1 MPLRGGAA
9 PPFMRSGVYSG
20 QERRTGHTRA
30 DELVSLVE
38 VAAADHVPNAIAAS
52 TPCLGT
58 SVASFDVTAAA
69 ADVTIARVVLT
80 RGLYRLEWYV
90 TCSDTGANLRRFDIE
105 VDSSNGNLL
114 CRSNGIIHD
123 AGGPRIYQ
131 GEMTVWMGTV
141 WRTGNTTVEQ
151 NPCIRARTVEAG
163 LAANVTIGHI
173 AATRLWTDLKD
184 RTT

>member
-1 MPLRGGAA
+1 MRGGAA
-9 PPFMRSGVYSG
+9 PPFLRSGVYGG
-20 QERRTGHTRA
+20 QERRTGHLRGDDVA
-30 DELVSLVE
+30 SQVE

-69 ADVTIARVVLT
+69 ADATLARCVLT

-90 TCSDTGANLRRFDIE
+90 TCSDTGAAIRRFDIE
-105 VDSSNGNLL
+105 VDSSEANLL

-123 AGGPRIYQ
+123 AGGPRIFQ
-131 GEMTVWMGTV
+131 GSMTVWIGTV
-141 WRTGNTTVEQ
+141 WRTGNSTVER
-151 NPCIRARTVEAG
+151 NPCIRARNVEAG
-163 LAANVTIGHI
+163 LAGNVTIGHV
-173 AATRLWTDLKD
+173 AAIRLWTDLRD